1 MCGLRYN
8 SCRCLVGSDSVR
20 QSLSALCA
28 SSLEHLSSVSGSHS
42 LSEAVLNLSLTLLR
56 LVCSKHFDTSFK
68 SRLPGEPRQ
77 DHGLIQT
84 ISRPD
89 SPDPDMTLKLHNNT
103 YYYTRITPGLSRAFR
118 KKTPKFKKFTICSP
132 FEDPRITPLPS
143 FSTPPGRTRRV
154 SQKKS
159 LRSAKS
165 SYCHL
170 IFDGFYAIILFDIFI

>member
-1 MCGLRYN
+1 MVFLDGCILHLPVRSGIRIKMRGRKKFSVSAKNTDHVCGLRYN

-77 DHGLIQT
+77 DRGLIQT

-118 KKTPKFKKFTICSP
+118 KKNSEI
-132 FEDPRITPLPS
+132 
-143 FSTPPGRTRRV
+143 
-154 SQKKS
+154 QKI
-159 LRSAKS
+159 
-165 SYCHL
+165 Y
-170 IFDGFYAIILFDIFI
+170 DLFPV